1 MIGLVRRAR
10 PVIRAEHFIK
20 KGVGV
25 FHLRLPNTSPPIG
38 GAISGAGLGR
48 IALQL
53 GGQWLTLAEL
63 PNF

>member
-20 KGVGV
+20 KGGGV
-25 FHLRLPNTSPPIG
+25 FHLRLPHTSPPIG